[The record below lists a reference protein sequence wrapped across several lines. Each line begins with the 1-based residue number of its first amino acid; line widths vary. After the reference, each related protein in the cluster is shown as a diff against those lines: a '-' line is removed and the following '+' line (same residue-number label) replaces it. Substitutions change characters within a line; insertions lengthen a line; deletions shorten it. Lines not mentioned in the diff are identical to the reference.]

1 MRSLGKTEILMKTEM
16 TSVKKVLDEN
26 PRLSFLEKEMA
37 ELFVEIKNIR
47 ERNQT
52 RGGWLTRE
60 YNLKLKS
67 LKTKFQLYL
76 RLLSLLVSLDFESFI
91 LDYE

>member
-1 MRSLGKTEILMKTEM
+1 MKTEM

-26 PRLSFLEKEMA
+26 PRLSSLEKDLA

-47 ERNQT
+47 ERNRT
-52 RGGWLTRE
+52 RGVWLTRE